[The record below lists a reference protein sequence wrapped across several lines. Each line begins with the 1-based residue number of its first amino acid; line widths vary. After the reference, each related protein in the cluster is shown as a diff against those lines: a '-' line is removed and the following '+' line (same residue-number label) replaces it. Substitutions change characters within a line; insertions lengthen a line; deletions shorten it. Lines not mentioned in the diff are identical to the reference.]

1 MMRRFLLT
9 TWFALLAATAA
20 EPFQP
25 AAAAGPDE
33 FIRNLGNQAIE
44 VIRSGASPDQKSAY
58 FHRALHQDFDLS
70 SISRFVLGSYWRGA
84 SEPERQQ
91 FKGLLEAHL
100 VRFYGQRLAEYD
112 AASLRVIGSRTE
124 PGGAI
129 VSSEIIRPQGP
140 PIKVDWRLTTRNGV
154 YKITDVI
161 VDSVSMS
168 LTQRSEFAGL
178 IQRNGGQLAGLLAKM
193 GEEGGNGGRK
203 AAPRGQTAPV

>member
-9 TWFALLAATAA
+9 TWFALLAAAA
-20 EPFQP
+20 AVPSQV

-58 FHRALHQDFDLS
+58 FHRALHQDFDLR
-70 SISRFVLGSYWRGA
+70 SISRFVLGPYWRGA

-100 VRFYGQRLAEYD
+100 VRFYGQRLAEYHGE
-112 AASLRVIGSRTE
+112 SLRVIGSRTE
-124 PGGAI
+124 PESAI

-140 PIKVDWRLTTRNGV
+140 PIRVEWRLTTRNGV

-161 VDSVSMS
+161 VDGVSMA

-178 IQRNGGQLAGLLAKM
+178 IQRNGGQLAGLLANM
-193 GEEGGNGGRK
+193 GEE
-203 AAPRGQTAPV
+203 RGSGSSMPAR